1 MQSKHSRRPAPART
15 AASATSAAPWYAH
28 RWPWLLMLGPIIV
41 VIAGIHTTWIAFT
54 RQDALVVD
62 DYYKQGKAINQ
73 DLSRDR
79 VAASMKLQATMRYD
93 ASSGQLLGS
102 VRSLGQPVGGPLTIK
117 LVHSTQPQKDVLLQV
132 RPDAEGNFSA
142 ALPMLDRARWQVSLE
157 GAERNWRVHDVW
169 DWPVQRSVSLT
180 AYHAD

>member
-1 MQSKHSRRPAPART
+1 MQSTNSRRAAPKA
-15 AASATSAAPWYAH
+15 SAAPWYAH

-62 DYYKQGKAINQ
+62 DYYKEGKAINQ

-79 VAASMKLQATMRYD
+79 VAASMKLRASIRYD
-93 ASSGQLLGS
+93 ASSGRLLGN
-102 VRSLGQPVGGPLTIK
+102 VRSLGQPVAGSLTIK
-117 LVHSTQPQKDVLLQV
+117 LVHSTQPQKDVVLQV
-132 RPDAEGNFSA
+132 QPDAEGSFA
-142 ALPMLDRARWQVSLE
+142 VVLPMLDRARWQVSME
-157 GAERNWRVHDVW
+157 GADRSWRLHDVW

-180 AYHAD
+180 ADGVD